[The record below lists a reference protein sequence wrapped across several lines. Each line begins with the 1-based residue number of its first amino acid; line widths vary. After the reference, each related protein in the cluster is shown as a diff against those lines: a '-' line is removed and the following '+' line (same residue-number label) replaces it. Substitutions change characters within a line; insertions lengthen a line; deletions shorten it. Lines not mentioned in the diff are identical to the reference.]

1 MTIAVVR
8 VQIPLRVQNWF
19 YQFKLESNL
28 TILKNYNMKYTEE
41 MIDQLIDVSDAD
53 GVWVMMQDLE
63 LQEESE
69 YIERKYFNI
78 G

>member
-1 MTIAVVR
+1 MR
-8 VQIPLRVQNWF
+8 
-19 YQFKLESNL
+19 
-28 TILKNYNMKYTEE
+28 YTEE